1 MYVQFTYDQAFND
14 LMMHLREKYPKEI
27 FDIEGIGDQLDLNKF
42 SKKFFSSKVTA
53 DASID
58 ANANVPETTVVTYT
72 AELKK
77 PFEKINSYY
86 ILWKELRRIF
96 NTTVANEAV
105 ERQLNGDIYIH
116 DMHGIGAGLPY
127 SYFGKTVVIVK
138 IDGALKYLPLEDLY
152 DVGLDGHEIK
162 ILDHDNTWT
171 DITRIIRHKS
181 HTNLVQLETKNG
193 RCTTVTT
200 DHPVILNGY
209 SEKYANQLN
218 LSDYLQISDSDIP
231 LNEEKYVDIDYA
243 YFLGFL
249 IGDGFIQTR
258 KCVDDIH
265 LRSGSFIIC
274 QKDIIDAPIYTVLNK
289 LFDNVNI
296 IHDGRAAYCGRLNDV
311 RNAPDIGHLSINKKL
326 PDDILTWNK
335 SAIKALICG
344 LIDSDGNVEKSGII
358 NIRTIAFS
366 LTQQIGE
373 LIRTL
378 NIGKVRTSYAGVYK
392 SKSGFKSN
400 NDVYRVSFRLTD
412 TEMIKYSTK
421 ISDDA
426 ELVLEPAAKDGRY
439 ETTQLNKIT
448 EWNTPEYVYD
458 ITTESGHFHC
468 QGLIQHNCWNFSAY
482 DVLLQG
488 LPMVTKIRSIPP
500 KHLYAFKSQMEQF
513 VTIAAN
519 SILGASGI
527 SDLLIV
533 FSYYAK
539 DVINTLSDGH
549 FKFATEEDA
558 WAFIKETLVS
568 FIYTIN
574 LPMRG
579 GQQCVTE
586 DTEVLTP
593 DGWKTY
599 ETLKVGDPIYT
610 WHDGNLRVQNTQR
623 VNVSEYSGKMHA
635 WKSAR
640 GNFAQVVTPNHRVL
654 HTKYNTTRDYIL
666 TDSSDLCKNKT
677 PSSIPITTETY
688 IQDDFSIDDDLLE
701 LLTIIL
707 CDGSL
712 DHSKPSTVIC
722 KSDKRY
728 GNARIVELLDK
739 FNMSYHHRKV
749 MNGIDTTQ
757 GKNVNV
763 YAIHA
768 EASYKIFD
776 LLEQTKATL
785 PTWFAKLSRRQAEI
799 VINTWKRFDGH
810 EKTLGYAKLQCDN
823 YDIANKLQH
832 VAMLAGFGSRIVERI
847 IGNNK
852 TPTIYVYTYR
862 NINKTV
868 RCTEIDYSGIVWCP
882 TTEDGVVVFRKNGYT
897 FISGNSP
904 YTNVSIYDHKF
915 LEEMQDLYLFPN
927 GESYDIDFVTKLQE
941 LFIDIMN
948 EELKRTPVTFPVL
961 TACLAVDNE
970 RNVLDKEFLRSMVEK
985 NLEFGFINFFA
996 GKSSTIS
1003 SCCFDGSQ
1011 EVTILVDGEPKIVA
1025 IGTLDGIVDTKYA
1038 DTWVKATVVKCKP
1051 ATPMYKM
1058 ILENGAT
1065 TISTGDHIFV
1075 TDSGDTA
1082 VQDIHSSQR
1091 ILCAKDYIPIQD
1103 IIEIVEEDTPEFV
1116 YCFEMLDQASPY
1128 FTLANGIIS
1137 HNCRLRS
1144 DMLEDPGYTNSIGG
1158 SSTKIGSLGVVSLNL
1173 PRLAIKCAGNR
1184 DEYLDELKYLV
1195 LLSAKINHAK
1205 RHIVKRK
1212 IDEGMHPLYSLGFID
1227 LDKQYSTVGINGLYE
1242 SLEFMG
1248 MDILT
1253 QDGQD
1258 FVIEAM
1264 NVINNTN
1271 KKCDKLYCS
1280 HANCEQVPKPITVG
1294 TINLL

>member
-200 DHPVILNGY
+200 DHPVILDGY

-231 LNEEKYVDIDYA
+231 LSEEKYVDIDYA

-249 IGDGFIQTR
+249 IGDGCIQTQ
-258 KCVDDIH
+258 KCVDNTH
-265 LRSGSFIIC
+265 LSSGSFIIC

-289 LFDNVNI
+289 LFDNVSI
-296 IHDGRAAYCGRLNDV
+296 IKDGRAAYCGRLNDV

-421 ISDDA
+421 ISDNVA
-426 ELVLEPAAKDGRY
+426 VILEPAAKDGRY

-468 QGLIQHNCWNFSAY
+468 QGLIQHNCFNYSTY
-482 DVLLQG
+482 DVFMKG
-488 LPMVTKIRSIPP
+488 LPMVTKIKSIPP
-500 KHLYAFKSQMEQF
+500 KHLYAFKCQMEQF

-519 SILGASGI
+519 STLGATGI
-527 SDLLIV
+527 SDFLLV

-539 DVINTLSDGH
+539 DVVDTLSDGH
-549 FKFATEEDA
+549 FKFASENDA

-579 GQQCVTE
+579 GIQ
-586 DTEVLTP
+586 
-593 DGWKTY
+593 
-599 ETLKVGDPIYT
+599 
-610 WHDGNLRVQNTQR
+610 
-623 VNVSEYSGKMHA
+623 SSYS
-635 WKSAR
+635 
-640 GNFAQVVTPNHRVL
+640 
-654 HTKYNTTRDYIL
+654 
-666 TDSSDLCKNKT
+666 
-677 PSSIPITTETY
+677 
-688 IQDDFSIDDDLLE
+688 
-701 LLTIIL
+701 
-707 CDGSL
+707 
-712 DHSKPSTVIC
+712 
-722 KSDKRY
+722 
-728 GNARIVELLDK
+728 
-739 FNMSYHHRKV
+739 
-749 MNGIDTTQ
+749 
-757 GKNVNV
+757 
-763 YAIHA
+763 
-768 EASYKIFD
+768 
-776 LLEQTKATL
+776 
-785 PTWFAKLSRRQAEI
+785 
-799 VINTWKRFDGH
+799 
-810 EKTLGYAKLQCDN
+810 
-823 YDIANKLQH
+823 
-832 VAMLAGFGSRIVERI
+832 
-847 IGNNK
+847 
-852 TPTIYVYTYR
+852 
-862 NINKTV
+862 
-868 RCTEIDYSGIVWCP
+868 
-882 TTEDGVVVFRKNGYT
+882 
-897 FISGNSP
+897 
-904 YTNVSIYDHKF
+904 NVSIYDHVF
-915 LEEMQDLYLFPN
+915 LEEMQDMYIFTN
-927 GESYDIDFVTKLQE
+927 GETFDIDFVIELQKLF
-941 LFIDIMN
+941 LDVMN
-948 EELKRTPVTFPVL
+948 SELKRTSVTFPVV

-970 RNVLDKEFLRSMVEK
+970 RNILDKEFLHSMVEK

-1003 SCCFDGSQ
+1003 SCCFDASQ
-1011 EVTILVDGEPKIVA
+1011 EVIVLVDGEPKIVA

-1075 TDSGDTA
+1075 TDSGDMA
-1082 VQDIHSSQR
+1082 VQDLHSSQK
-1091 ILCAKDYIPIQD
+1091 ILCNKDYIPIQD
-1103 IIEIVEEDTPEFV
+1103 LIEIIEEDTPEFV
-1116 YCFEMLDQASPY
+1116 YCFEMLDQTNPY

-1173 PRLAIKCAGNR
+1173 PRLAVKCAGDR

-1205 RHIVKRK
+1205 RYIIKRK

-1271 KKCDKLYCS
+1271 KKCDKLYGS
-1280 HANCEQVPKPITVG
+1280 HANCEQVPKTDNSGHYKSSLIYSETPTKSC
-1294 TINLL
+1294 